1 LQVVVS
7 GLGMDEREAANRSVS
22 EYLDSLRRRLA
33 DGRSELQRQR
43 AVIDETHEH
52 LAGMSRWIEQTDL
65 ELGRTRT
72 RRQQPAEDD

>member
-1 LQVVVS
+1 
-7 GLGMDEREAANRSVS
+7 MDEREAANRSVA

-43 AVIDETHEH
+43 AVIDETQEH

-72 RRQQPAEDD
+72 RRGDDGDNSADA

>member
-1 LQVVVS
+1 
-7 GLGMDEREAANRSVS
+7 MDEREAANRSVS

-72 RRQQPAEDD
+72 RRQQHAEDD

>member
-1 LQVVVS
+1 
-7 GLGMDEREAANRSVS
+7 MDEREAANRSVA

-43 AVIDETHEH
+43 ALIDETHEH

-65 ELGRTRT
+65 ELSRTRS
-72 RRQQPAEDD
+72 RREQPDDH